1 MRLLRIA
8 ASFHWSIKLSFVP
21 CLVFEIRVLTF
32 CVWLNE
38 QFEDYLSWKNTLWKF
53 SLKNLF
59 YFYLKNDNRHK
70 SKRRL
75 RWSIVYVVF
84 SLTRKNDR
92 IQYLFLI
99 NCTWVYKLSEC
110 IIRSCQSES
119 IQYSEN
125 IYIATSFLSQALVW
139 SHFFSVYF

>member
-8 ASFHWSIKLSFVP
+8 ASFHCSIKLSFVP

-119 IQYSEN
+119 IQYSEK
-125 IYIATSFLSQALVW
+125 IYIATSFMSQA
-139 SHFFSVYF
+139 